1 MTKFSKGEKTKKT
14 IVKRVN
20 TLFNKREMLLN
31 WDEMAAE
38 LNLSRSRIT
47 NYFPRKEL
55 LILAIYYEF
64 ESTLKKFLENHHQNS
79 EATSLEHLKAYYSDV
94 MDLLFEYRFSISYVL
109 VNPMNDEDLRSHISS
124 TYSVNKIRLQERV
137 TKLCQTGILDERLLL
152 KENFDP
158 FTFQHTNLLT
168 TWVISYRLYDRNQD
182 FLVIKPIYLKGI
194 LNCYLPYLTKEGQ
207 SQFED
212 LIF

>member
-20 TLFNKREMLLN
+20 KLFNKKEMLLT

-38 LNLSRSRIT
+38 LNLSRSIIT

-64 ESTLKKFLENHHQNS
+64 EHTLKLFLKNHNQNS
-79 EATSLEHLKAYYSDV
+79 EATSLQHLKVYYSGV

-109 VNPMNDEDLRSHISS
+109 VNPMNDEALRSHLDS
-124 TYSVNKIRLQERV
+124 TYENNKIRLLDRIKNLV
-137 TKLCQTGILDERLLL
+137 KFGIINKALL
-152 KENFDP
+152 KDDNFSS

-168 TWVISYRLYDRNQD
+168 TWVISYRLYDKN
-182 FLVIKPIYLKGI
+182 LGYKKMKPIYLKGV
-194 LNCYLPYLTKEGQ
+194 LDCYLPYLTSKGK
-207 SQFED
+207 FD
-212 LIF
+212 YDNL